1 MYYAPPLNASCEEAR
16 RARLNIEI
24 MADQPNTT
32 TVPSIE
38 IVMIE
43 VVANLAFV
51 AHGLLDVAA
60 TDGEETRRLDDAEIA
75 IDIAGRAYDRISAR
89 LSGDERAEIARMLT
103 ELRLSYVKKRGT

>member
-1 MYYAPPLNASCEEAR
+1 
-16 RARLNIEI
+16 

-51 AHGLLDVAA
+51 AHGLLEVSTPDSDVAK
-60 TDGEETRRLDDAEIA
+60 RLDDAEIA

-89 LSGDERAEIARMLT
+89 LPGDERAEIARMLT
-103 ELRLSYVKKRGT
+103 DLRLSYVKKRGT

>member
-1 MYYAPPLNASCEEAR
+1 
-16 RARLNIEI
+16 

-32 TVPSIE
+32 TMPSIE

-51 AHGLLDVAA
+51 AHGLLGVAA
-60 TDGEETRRLDDAEIA
+60 TDGDGDETRRLDDAEIA

>member
-1 MYYAPPLNASCEEAR
+1 M
-16 RARLNIEI
+16 
-24 MADQPNTT
+24 
-32 TVPSIE
+32 PSIE

-51 AHGLLDVAA
+51 AHGLLGVAA
-60 TDGEETRRLDDAEIA
+60 TDGDGDETRRLDDAEIA